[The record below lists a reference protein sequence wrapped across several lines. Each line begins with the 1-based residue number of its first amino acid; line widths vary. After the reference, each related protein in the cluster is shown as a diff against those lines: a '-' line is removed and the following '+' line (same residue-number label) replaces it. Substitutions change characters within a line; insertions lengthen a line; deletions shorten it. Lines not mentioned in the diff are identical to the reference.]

1 MADCNHLILEL
12 KNHEKLEENTDP
24 LISKLRQKGLLHED
38 VSGSTVHDRA
48 EKLLADLN
56 QATSDGYS
64 ESFVSDLLDV
74 LETFSA
80 FDDIVIKFRI
90 NAELKKPQQV
100 TDPDIG
106 MTFRHLETLTV
117 RTTVDHVLK
126 SEQEKSPELFIDNK
140 VEEERHDLYQAS
152 AGTSAQEESHKIVD
166 SFDKKI
172 QELTEECEMLRFQK
186 ESAEGRA
193 RYAERKVREDREK
206 KSTSDYQIRNLWR
219 NLNKL
224 KSELEEARKKL
235 QLKDEGLEEVTEKL
249 RKAEEKV
256 VTLQIR
262 VNELEAEKNT
272 LMTKLQLKTEKNSSP
287 GWS

>member
-48 EKLLADLN
+48 EQLLADLN

-64 ESFVSDLLDV
+64 ESFLGDLLDV
-74 LETFSA
+74 LKTFSG
-80 FDDIVIKFRI
+80 FDDIVVKFRT

-100 TDPDIG
+100 TQSDIG
-106 MTFRHLETLTV
+106 IPFRHLDTLTV
-117 RTTVDHVLK
+117 GPTVDLVLK
-126 SEQEKSPELFIDNK
+126 SEQEKSPELFSK
-140 VEEERHDLYQAS
+140 MEEERHDLYQAS

-166 SFDKKI
+166 SFDKRI
-172 QELTEECEMLRFQK
+172 QELTEECEMLRLQK
-186 ESAEGRA
+186 ESAEERA
-193 RYAERKVREDREK
+193 RYAERKVRRDREK
-206 KSTSDYQIRNLWR
+206 KSTSDHLIRNLWT

-224 KSELEEARKKL
+224 KSELEEARTNS
-235 QLKDEGLEEVTEKL
+235 QLKDEGLEKVTEKL
-249 RKAEEKV
+249 KKAEEKV
-256 VTLQIR
+256 ATLQIR
-262 VNELEAEKNT
+262 VNELEAENST
-272 LMTKLQLKTEKNSSP
+272 LMTKLQLKTEENSSP

>member
-64 ESFVSDLLDV
+64 ESFVGDLLDV

-90 NAELKKPQQV
+90 NAELKKPQV

-106 MTFRHLETLTV
+106 MIFRHLETLTV
-117 RTTVDHVLK
+117 RSTVDPVLK
-126 SEQEKSPELFIDNK
+126 SEQEKSPEVFSK

-166 SFDKKI
+166 SFDKRI
-172 QELTEECEMLRFQK
+172 QELMEECEMLRLRK
-186 ESAEGRA
+186 ESAEERA
-193 RYAERKVREDREK
+193 RYAERKVRRDREK
-206 KSTSDYQIRNLWR
+206 KSTSDHLIRNLWT

-224 KSELEEARKKL
+224 KSELEEARTNSK
-235 QLKDEGLEEVTEKL
+235 LKDEGLEKVTEKL
-249 RKAEEKV
+249 KKAEEKV
-256 VTLQIR
+256 ATLQIR
-262 VNELEAEKNT
+262 VNELEAENST
-272 LMTKLQLKTEKNSSP
+272 LMTKLQLKTEENSSP